1 MIGCRQWALIFSK
14 PEQCMSALLEKHI
27 VELLQERNDKA
38 ISLLYEH
45 YGDTLYG
52 VAKKVVRDEE
62 LAQDVLQESFVKIW
76 KKSDTYDASKA
87 KLFTWLFRI
96 TRNTAIDKLRS
107 VNTKSDKEIQ
117 MDVSDVYNL
126 GVESIKPEL
135 IDVRDNL
142 DKIEN
147 KYQIVLEAL
156 FFHGMTQQEASD
168 ELDIPLGTIKSR
180 LKIGLRE
187 LRKIYGSSM
196 LLAFILNLI

>member
-1 MIGCRQWALIFSK
+1 
-14 PEQCMSALLEKHI
+14 MSSLLEKHI
-27 VELLQERNDKA
+27 VELLHERNEKA

-52 VAKKVVRDEE
+52 VAFKVVRDSE

-76 KKSDTYDASKA
+76 KKSDSYDSSKA

-117 MDVSDVYNL
+117 IDVSDVYNL
-126 GVESIKPEL
+126 GVDSIRPEFM
-135 IDVRDNL
+135 DVKENME
-142 DKIEN
+142 KIER
-147 KYQIVLEAL
+147 KYHVVLDAL
-156 FFHGMTQQEASD
+156 FFQGMTQQEASD
-168 ELDIPLGTIKSR
+168 ELNIPLGTIKSR

-187 LRKIYGSSM
+187 LRKIYGNSM
-196 LLAFILNLI
+196 IFLPLLILMS

>member
-1 MIGCRQWALIFSK
+1 
-14 PEQCMSALLEKHI
+14 MSVLLEKHI
-27 VELLQERNDKA
+27 VELLQERNEKA

-52 VAKKVVRDEE
+52 VANKVVRNEE
-62 LAQDVLQESFVKIW
+62 LAQDILQESFVKIW
-76 KKSDTYDASKA
+76 KKSDSYDPSKA

-107 VNTKSDKEIQ
+107 VNTKSDREIQ

-126 GVESIKPEL
+126 GVDSTRPEL
-135 IDVRDNL
+135 MDVRENL
-142 DKIEN
+142 DRLEP
-147 KYQIVLEAL
+147 KYQVVLDAL
-156 FFHGMTQQEASD
+156 FFQGMTQQEASE

-187 LRKIYGSSM
+187 LRKIYDPS
-196 LLAFILNLI
+196 LLLILLSTLL

>member
-1 MIGCRQWALIFSK
+1 
-14 PEQCMSALLEKHI
+14 MSALLEKHI

-52 VAKKVVRDEE
+52 VARKVVRDEE

-76 KKSDTYDASKA
+76 KKSDSYDASKA

-126 GVESIKPEL
+126 GVDSIKPEF

-156 FFHGMTQQEASD
+156 FFQGMTQQEASD
-168 ELDIPLGTIKSR
+168 ELNIPLGTIKSR

-196 LLAFILNLI
+196 MLAFVLNLIQ

>member
-1 MIGCRQWALIFSK
+1 MPSAYNSSVSNHL
-14 PEQCMSALLEKHI
+14 MSALLEKHI

-76 KKSDTYDASKA
+76 KKSDSYDASKA

-107 VNTKSDKEIQ
+107 VNTKTDKEIQ
-117 MDVSDVYNL
+117 IDVSDVYNL
-126 GVESIKPEL
+126 GVDSIRPEFM
-135 IDVRDNL
+135 DVRENL
-142 DKIEN
+142 DKIED

-187 LRKIYGSSM
+187 LKKIYGSSM
-196 LLAFILNLI
+196 VIALLLNLI

>member
-1 MIGCRQWALIFSK
+1 MSTLI
-14 PEQCMSALLEKHI
+14 EKHI
-27 VELLQERNDKA
+27 VALLAEKDDKA

-52 VAKKVVRDEE
+52 VAYKVVKDED
-62 LAQDVLQESFVKIW
+62 LAQDILQESFIKIW
-76 KKSDTYDASKA
+76 KKCDTYDATKA

-107 VNTKSDKEIQ
+107 INNKTDKEVQI
-117 MDVSDVYNL
+117 DVSNVYKV
-126 GVESIKPEL
+126 GVESIKPDILDMQE
-135 IDVRDNL
+135 NL
-142 DKIEN
+142 EKIEL

-156 FFHGMTQQEASD
+156 FFQGMTQQEASE

-187 LRKIYGSSM
+187 LGKLYKVPTM
-196 LLAFILNLI
+196 LLLLLNILP

>member
-1 MIGCRQWALIFSK
+1 
-14 PEQCMSALLEKHI
+14 MSILLEKHI

-52 VAKKVVRDEE
+52 VAYKVVKDAE

-76 KKSDTYDASKA
+76 KKSDTYDSSKA

-117 MDVSDVYNL
+117 MDVSNVYNL
-126 GVESIKPEL
+126 GIDSIKPEF
-135 IDVRDNL
+135 IDVQDNL
-142 DKIEN
+142 GKIES
-147 KYQIVLEAL
+147 KYQIVLDAL
-156 FFHGMTQQEASD
+156 FFQGMTQQEASE
-168 ELDIPLGTIKSR
+168 ELNIPLGTIKSR

-187 LRKIYGSSM
+187 LKKIYGTSVM
-196 LLAFILNLI
+196 LLPLLNLL

>member
-1 MIGCRQWALIFSK
+1 MALIFSI
-14 PEQCMSALLEKHI
+14 PEQCMSTLLEKHI

-76 KKSDTYDASKA
+76 KKADTYDATKA

-126 GVESIKPEL
+126 GVENIKPEL
-135 IDVRDNL
+135 IDVRENL

-187 LRKIYGSSM
+187 LRKIYGSTLM
-196 LLAFILNLI
+196 LLTFILNLI

>member
-1 MIGCRQWALIFSK
+1 
-14 PEQCMSALLEKHI
+14 MSTLLERHI
-27 VELLQERNDKA
+27 VELLREKNDKA

-52 VAKKVVRDEE
+52 VAYKVVKDEE

-76 KKSDTYDASKA
+76 QKGDSYDSTKA

-107 VNTKSDKEIQ
+107 LSTKTDKEIQ
-117 MDVSDVYNL
+117 IDVSDVYNL
-126 GVESIKPEL
+126 GIENIRPEFMD
-135 IDVRDNL
+135 IRQNL
-142 DKIEN
+142 DKIET
-147 KYQIVLEAL
+147 KYQVVLDAL
-156 FFHGMTQQEASD
+156 FFQGMTQQEASE

-187 LRKIYGSSM
+187 LRKIYGNGV
-196 LLAFILNLI
+196 LLLPLLIEIL

>member
-1 MIGCRQWALIFSK
+1 
-14 PEQCMSALLEKHI
+14 MSALLEKHI
-27 VELLQERNDKA
+27 VELLQERNEKA

-52 VAKKVVRDEE
+52 VAKKIVRDDE

-76 KKSDTYDASKA
+76 KKSDSYDPTKA
-87 KLFTWLFRI
+87 RLFTWLFRI
-96 TRNTAIDKLRS
+96 TRNTSIDKLRS

-117 MDVSDVYNL
+117 MDISDVYNL
-126 GVESIKPEL
+126 GVDSIRPEF
-135 IDVRDNL
+135 IDVRENL
-142 DKIEN
+142 DRIEN

-156 FFHGMTQQEASD
+156 FFRGMTQQEASD

-187 LRKIYGSSM
+187 LKKIYGSSM
-196 LLAFILNLI
+196 LVAFILNLVP

>member
-1 MIGCRQWALIFSK
+1 
-14 PEQCMSALLEKHI
+14 MSALLEKHI
-27 VELLQERNDKA
+27 VELLQERNEKA

-52 VAKKVVRDEE
+52 VAYKVVRDSD
-62 LAQDVLQESFVKIW
+62 LAQDVLQESFIKIW
-76 KKSDTYDASKA
+76 KKSDSYDSTKA

-107 VNTKSDKEIQ
+107 VNTKTDKEIQ

-126 GVESIKPEL
+126 GVESIRPEF
-135 IDVRDNL
+135 IDVKDNL
-142 DKIEN
+142 GKIEA

-156 FFHGMTQQEASD
+156 FFQGMTQQEASD
-168 ELDIPLGTIKSR
+168 ELNIPLGTIKSR

-187 LRKIYGSSM
+187 LKKIYGPTM
-196 LLAFILNLI
+196 AFALVLNLL

>member
-1 MIGCRQWALIFSK
+1 
-14 PEQCMSALLEKHI
+14 MSILLEKHI
-27 VELLQERNDKA
+27 VELLQERDEKA

-52 VAKKVVRDEE
+52 VAFKVVRNED

-76 KKSDTYDASKA
+76 KKSDSYDATKA

-117 MDVSDVYNL
+117 IDVSDVYNL
-126 GVESIKPEL
+126 GINSIRPEF
-135 IDVRDNL
+135 IDVKENL
-142 DKIEN
+142 DKIES
-147 KYQIVLEAL
+147 KYQIVLDAL
-156 FFHGMTQQEASD
+156 FFQGMTQQEASD
-168 ELDIPLGTIKSR
+168 ELNIPLGTIKSR

-187 LRKIYGSSM
+187 LKKIYGTPALFLFLIP
-196 LLAFILNLI
+196 LLL